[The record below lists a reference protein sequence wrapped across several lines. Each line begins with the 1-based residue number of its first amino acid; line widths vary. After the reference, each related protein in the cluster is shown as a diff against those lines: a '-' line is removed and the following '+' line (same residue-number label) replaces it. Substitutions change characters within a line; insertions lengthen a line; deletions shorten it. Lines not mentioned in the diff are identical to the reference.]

1 MSYKG
6 HVENGV
12 VVLDDP
18 APLKEGMR
26 VTVLPD
32 ESEDASSPST
42 PLRGTTYRF
51 DDPFAP
57 AADPDD
63 WDANQ

>member
-12 VVLDDP
+12 IVLDDP

-26 VTVLPD
+26 VTVLLV
-32 ESEDASSPST
+32 ESVESSST
-42 PLRGTTYRF
+42 SLRGTHYRF
-51 DDPFAP
+51 DDPFTP
-57 AADPDD
+57 ATDADD
-63 WDANQ
+63 WEAST